1 MKNREIKK
9 ILNFTDDLR
18 NIFTDY
24 LYVVNDYF
32 ENDKKKEEHVELYQ
46 QVRILNNN
54 INNLMIKY
62 GYKDVE
68 IGVLNDE
75 K

>member
-9 ILNFTDDLR
+9 MLNFTDDLR
-18 NIFTDY
+18 NIFTGY

-32 ENDKKKEEHVELYQ
+32 ENDKNKEEHVELYQ

-62 GYKDVE
+62 GYKKVE
-68 IGVLNDE
+68 E
-75 K
+75 SKEYEC

>member
-9 ILNFTDDLR
+9 MLNFTDDLR

-24 LYVVNDYF
+24 LYFVNDYF
-32 ENDKKKEEHVELYQ
+32 EDDKNKEEHVELYQ
-46 QVRILNNN
+46 LVRILNND

-62 GYKDVE
+62 GYKEVE
-68 IGVLNDE
+68 ESKENE
-75 K
+75 C

>member
-32 ENDKKKEEHVELYQ
+32 EYDTNKEKHVELYQ

-62 GYKDVE
+62 GYKEVE
-68 IGVLNDE
+68 EIKENE
-75 K
+75 C

>member
-62 GYKDVE
+62 GYKEVE
-68 IGVLNDE
+68 ESKENE
-75 K
+75 C

>member
-32 ENDKKKEEHVELYQ
+32 ESDKNKEEHVDLYQ

-62 GYKDVE
+62 GYKEVE
-68 IGVLNDE
+68 ESKENE
-75 K
+75 C

>member
-32 ENDKKKEEHVELYQ
+32 ENDKNKEKHVDLYQ

-62 GYKDVE
+62 GYKEVE
-68 IGVLNDE
+68 EIKENE
-75 K
+75 C

>member
-32 ENDKKKEEHVELYQ
+32 ENDKNKEKHVELYQ
-46 QVRILNNN
+46 QARILNNN

-62 GYKDVE
+62 GYKEVE
-68 IGVLNDE
+68 EIKENE
-75 K
+75 C

>member
-32 ENDKKKEEHVELYQ
+32 EDDKNKEEHVELYQ

-62 GYKDVE
+62 SYKE
-68 IGVLNDE
+68 IEESKENE
-75 K
+75 R

>member
-9 ILNFTDDLR
+9 VLNFTDDLR

-32 ENDKKKEEHVELYQ
+32 ENDKNKEKHVELYQ

-62 GYKDVE
+62 GYKEVE
-68 IGVLNDE
+68 EIKENE
-75 K
+75 C

>member
-9 ILNFTDDLR
+9 ILNFTNDLR

-32 ENDKKKEEHVELYQ
+32 ESDKNKEEHVELYQ

-62 GYKDVE
+62 GYKE
-68 IGVLNDE
+68 IEESKENE
-75 K
+75 C

>member
-32 ENDKKKEEHVELYQ
+32 EYDKNKEKHVELYQ

-62 GYKDVE
+62 GYKEVE
-68 IGVLNDE
+68 EIKENE
-75 K
+75 C

>member
-24 LYVVNDYF
+24 LYILNNYF
-32 ENDKKKEEHVELYQ
+32 ENDKNKEEHVELYQ

-62 GYKDVE
+62 GYKEVE
-68 IGVLNDE
+68 EIKENE
-75 K
+75 C

>member
-32 ENDKKKEEHVELYQ
+32 EIDKNKEEHVELYQ

-54 INNLMIKY
+54 MNNLMIKY
-62 GYKDVE
+62 GYKKVE
-68 IGVLNDE
+68 E
-75 K
+75 SKEYEC

>member
-1 MKNREIKK
+1 MKKREIKK

-32 ENDKKKEEHVELYQ
+32 ENDKNKEKHVELYQ
-46 QVRILNNN
+46 QIRILNNN
-54 INNLMIKY
+54 INNLIIKY
-62 GYKDVE
+62 GYKKVE
-68 IGVLNDE
+68 ESKENE
-75 K
+75 C

>member
-32 ENDKKKEEHVELYQ
+32 ESDKNKEEHVELYQ

-62 GYKDVE
+62 GYKEVE
-68 IGVLNDE
+68 ESKENE
-75 K
+75 F

>member
-32 ENDKKKEEHVELYQ
+32 EIDKNKEKHVELYQ

-62 GYKDVE
+62 GYKKVE
-68 IGVLNDE
+68 ESKENE
-75 K
+75 C

>member
-18 NIFTDY
+18 NMFTDY

-62 GYKDVE
+62 GYKKVE
-68 IGVLNDE
+68 ESKENE
-75 K
+75 C

>member
-9 ILNFTDDLR
+9 ILNFTDDLI

-32 ENDKKKEEHVELYQ
+32 ENDKNKEKHVELYQ

-62 GYKDVE
+62 GYKEVE
-68 IGVLNDE
+68 EIKENE
-75 K
+75 C

>member
-62 GYKDVE
+62 GYKKVE
-68 IGVLNDE
+68 ESKENE
-75 K
+75 C

>member
-32 ENDKKKEEHVELYQ
+32 EDDKNKEKHVELYQ

-62 GYKDVE
+62 GYKE
-68 IGVLNDE
+68 IEESKENE
-75 K
+75 C

>member
-18 NIFTDY
+18 NIFMDY

-32 ENDKKKEEHVELYQ
+32 ENDKNKEKHVELYQ

-62 GYKDVE
+62 GYKEVE
-68 IGVLNDE
+68 EIKENE
-75 K
+75 C

>member
-32 ENDKKKEEHVELYQ
+32 EDDKNKEEHIALYQ
-46 QVRILNNN
+46 QARILNNN

-62 GYKDVE
+62 GYVKVE
-68 IGVLNDE
+68 ESKENE
-75 K
+75 C

>member
-32 ENDKKKEEHVELYQ
+32 EDDKNKEEHVDLYQ

-62 GYKDVE
+62 GYKKVE
-68 IGVLNDE
+68 ESKENE
-75 K
+75 C

>member
-32 ENDKKKEEHVELYQ
+32 ENDKNKEEHVELYQ

-62 GYKDVE
+62 GYKEVE
-68 IGVLNDE
+68 ESKENE
-75 K
+75 C

>member
-32 ENDKKKEEHVELYQ
+32 EDDKNKEEHVELYQ

-62 GYKDVE
+62 GYKEVE
-68 IGVLNDE
+68 ESKENE
-75 K
+75 C

>member
-32 ENDKKKEEHVELYQ
+32 EDDKNKEEHVELYQ

-62 GYKDVE
+62 GYKE
-68 IGVLNDE
+68 IEESKENE
-75 K
+75 C

>member
-32 ENDKKKEEHVELYQ
+32 EYDKNKEKHVELYQ

-62 GYKDVE
+62 GYKEVE
-68 IGVLNDE
+68 EIKENDC
-75 K
+75 

>member
-32 ENDKKKEEHVELYQ
+32 ENDKNKEEHVELYQ

-62 GYKDVE
+62 GYKKVE
-68 IGVLNDE
+68 E
-75 K
+75 SKEYEC

>member
-32 ENDKKKEEHVELYQ
+32 EYDKNKEKHVELYQ

-62 GYKDVE
+62 GYKE
-68 IGVLNDE
+68 IEESKENE
-75 K
+75 C

>member
-32 ENDKKKEEHVELYQ
+32 ENDKNKEKHVELFQ

-68 IGVLNDE
+68 EIKENE
-75 K
+75 C

>member
-32 ENDKKKEEHVELYQ
+32 ENDKNKEKHVELYQ

-62 GYKDVE
+62 GYKEVE
-68 IGVLNDE
+68 EIKENE
-75 K
+75 C

>member
-9 ILNFTDDLR
+9 ILNFNDDLR

-62 GYKDVE
+62 GYKKVE
-68 IGVLNDE
+68 ESKENE
-75 K
+75 C

>member
-32 ENDKKKEEHVELYQ
+32 ENDNNKEKHVELYQ

-68 IGVLNDE
+68 EIKENE
-75 K
+75 C

>member
-32 ENDKKKEEHVELYQ
+32 ENDKNKEKHVELYQ

-62 GYKDVE
+62 GYKKVE
-68 IGVLNDE
+68 ESKENE
-75 K
+75 C

>member
-32 ENDKKKEEHVELYQ
+32 EDDKNKEEHVDLYQ

-62 GYKDVE
+62 GYKEVE
-68 IGVLNDE
+68 ESKENE
-75 K
+75 C

>member
-32 ENDKKKEEHVELYQ
+32 ENDKNKEKHVELYQ
-46 QVRILNNN
+46 QIRILNNN

-62 GYKDVE
+62 GYKRIE
-68 IGVLNDE
+68 ESKENE
-75 K
+75 C

>member
-32 ENDKKKEEHVELYQ
+32 ENDKNKEKHVELYQ

-62 GYKDVE
+62 GYKEVE
-68 IGVLNDE
+68 ESKENE
-75 K
+75 C